1 VSEKQPFIPPMPP
14 TAPEGAGGLA
24 RWRLARGNIFAG
36 LKESLYRAMMAEL
49 KTPFRNSYF
58 INDPTLVKMALQ
70 DRPDDF
76 PKAEAIRNSLYDL
89 LGDGVFVTNGELW
102 KQQRRLIDPAFEGG
116 RLRDTFPAMVAAAE
130 GCAERLAAKADGQ
143 PIEIE
148 FEMSFVAA
156 DVIFRTLFS
165 EPIESGEALDVFQAF
180 RRYQKAAPILSPLDI
195 IDAPRWIPRP
205 GRRAARREGRA
216 IRTMLGRYVK
226 RRAAEIEAGTAPD
239 DLATKIMTAVDP
251 VSGKKFNEAEMLDQ
265 VAIFFL
271 AGHETSASALSWS
284 MYLLACDT
292 DTQERVAK
300 EATAGLSDPIIFG
313 DARALG
319 FTRDV
324 FREVL
329 RLYPPVPIMVRE
341 TTKKERFRNR
351 RIAKKSMI
359 FLSPWHLQRHDRFW
373 KDPHVF
379 DPDRWSRPDQA
390 ESRRDAYMPFSAGPR
405 VCTGAGFA
413 MVEGVLLLSVL
424 LRKLR
429 LAPVNGRIPTPVTQL
444 TVRSENGIWLHVN
457 QR

>member
-1 VSEKQPFIPPMPP
+1 MPP
-14 TAPEGAGGLA
+14 TAPKGANGLA

-36 LKESLYRAMMAEL
+36 LKASLYGAMMAEL
-49 KTPFRNSYF
+49 KTPLRNSYF
-58 INDPTLVKMALQ
+58 INDPSLVKTTLQ

-76 PKAEAIRNSLYDL
+76 PKAVAIRNSLYDL

-130 GCAERLAAKADGQ
+130 GCAARLSAKAGGE

-148 FEMSFVAA
+148 FETSYVAA

-165 EPIESGEALDVFQAF
+165 EPIESGEAQEVFQAF
-180 RRYQKAAPILSPLDI
+180 RRYQRAAPILSPLDI
-195 IDAPRWIPRP
+195 IDAPSWIPRP

-216 IRTMLGRYVK
+216 IRDLLGRYVK
-226 RRAAEIEAGTAPD
+226 RRVAEIEAGTAPD

-251 VSGKKFNEAEMLDQ
+251 VTGKKFNEAEMLDQ

-271 AGHETSASALSWS
+271 AGHETSASALAWAL
-284 MYLLACDT
+284 YLLACDT
-292 DTQERVAK
+292 DTQEKVAA
-300 EATAGLSDPIIFG
+300 EAADGLSDPIAFG
-313 DARALG
+313 DVRALG

-324 FREVL
+324 FRETL

-341 TTKKERFRNR
+341 SAREEHFRNR
-351 RIAKKSMI
+351 RVAKKSMI

-379 DPDRWSRPDQA
+379 DPGRWSRPEQA

-424 LRKLR
+424 MRRLQ

-444 TVRSENGIWLHVN
+444 TVRSENGIWLYVN

>member
-1 VSEKQPFIPPMPP
+1 MSDKRFTPPLPP
-14 TAPEGAGGLA
+14 SAPKGARGLK
-24 RWRLARGNIFAG
+24 RWRLARNNIFAG
-36 LKESLYRAMMAEL
+36 LKASLYGAMMAEL
-49 KTPFRNSYF
+49 KTPLRNSYF
-58 INDPTLVKMALQ
+58 INDPTLVKTALQ

-102 KQQRRLIDPAFEGG
+102 KRQRRLIDPAFEGG

-130 GCAERLAAKADGQ
+130 GCAARLAAKAGAG
-143 PIEIE
+143 PVEIE
-148 FEMSFVAA
+148 FETSYAAA

-165 EPIESGEALDVFQAF
+165 EPIESGEAQEVFQAF
-180 RRYQKAAPILSPLDI
+180 RRYQQAAPILSPLDI
-195 IDAPRWIPRP
+195 VDAPGWVPRP

-216 IRTMLGRYVK
+216 IRALLERYVK
-226 RRAAEIEAGTAPD
+226 RRAAEVEAGTAPD
-239 DLATKIMTAVDP
+239 DLATKIMKAVDP
-251 VSGKKFNEAEMLDQ
+251 VSGKTFSESEMLDQ

-271 AGHETSASALSWS
+271 AGHETSASALAWGL
-284 MYLLACDT
+284 YLLACDAE
-292 DTQERVAK
+292 TQERVAQ
-300 EATAGLSDPIIFG
+300 EAADTLSDPIAFSDVRG
-313 DARALG
+313 LA

-324 FREVL
+324 FRETL

-341 TTKKERFRNR
+341 TVQEEHFRNR

-373 KDPHVF
+373 NDPHVF
-379 DPDRWSRPDQA
+379 DPGRWSRPEQA
-390 ESRRDAYMPFSAGPR
+390 ESKRDAYMPFSAGPR

-424 LRKLR
+424 ARKLR
-429 LAPVNGRIPTPVTQL
+429 LAPVDGRIPTPVTQL
-444 TVRSENGIWLHVN
+444 TVRSETGIWLQVN